1 MGKMFEYPGAGLIA
15 TLRYRGIPFCMRSD
29 SSSSFKAVTAFMRF
43 RINEQVVT
51 LPSPNTQDA
60 IDCEY
65 PRQQSTV
72 RLIRQVARI
81 SKSKVHLAKKSGAD
95 MYNSSA
101 EHSPGKAQ
109 KNDCQLLRST
119 S

>member
-1 MGKMFEYPGAGLIA
+1 MGKMFEYPGAWLIA
-15 TLRYRGIPFCMRSD
+15 ALRYRGIPFCMRSD
-29 SSSSFKAVTAFMRF
+29 SSSSFTATTAFMRP

-65 PRQQSTV
+65 PRQQPTG

-81 SKSKVHLAKKSGAD
+81 G
-95 MYNSSA
+95 
-101 EHSPGKAQ
+101 
-109 KNDCQLLRST
+109 
-119 S
+119 